1 MFIFSDETVLQVS
14 RISNIALMLFTSEH
28 KACFCR
34 KERKNISGVVE
45 IQYKVNVY
53 ILIPQIVGF
62 FVMYSSLLECLIL
75 AVLSVREKDYPA
87 THLSMHWKNNCQM
100 CIK

>member
-53 ILIPQIVGF
+53 ILIPQIVGVF
-62 FVMYSSLLECLIL
+62 EICIPFRVFNTSSSQCQRERLSSYTVEYALEKQLPN
-75 AVLSVREKDYPA
+75 V
-87 THLSMHWKNNCQM
+87 H
-100 CIK
+100 